1 MDVPGLFDYL
11 KWRGD
16 LSMEQVS
23 FGPVDTLLLS
33 TLCYV
38 GFDDLVPSGPKQAV
52 TLEEAGW
59 GFLALPREEQL
70 LRVRSRSDIDLV
82 KGMVKAPRFSQ
93 LRLSAYQNRLE
104 EDVQLQF
111 CAVAIHL
118 GARETF
124 LAYRGTDRT
133 LVGWK
138 EDFNMS
144 FQSAVPAQWVARD
157 YLECCAGW
165 FQGDLILGGHS
176 KGGNLAVFAAS
187 MCRPEICQRV
197 KAIYCHDS
205 PGFTDLV
212 MNSPGY
218 ARVLPRIHSFI
229 PESSVVGMM
238 LEHQEP
244 YVVVKSRSIGVLQ
257 HDPYSW
263 EILGNDFIRLEDV
276 TQGSRVLDQTL
287 KAWLAGMSAEE
298 RGQVIDTIYEMLQSA
313 EADRV
318 QELLH
323 PKSLYAILRA
333 IKKEDDHSRRRVADA
348 LGQLAKTAIHTVR
361 EHRKD

>member
-52 TLEEAGW
+52 TLEEAGR

-263 EILGNDFIRLEDV
+263 EILGNDFIRLKDV